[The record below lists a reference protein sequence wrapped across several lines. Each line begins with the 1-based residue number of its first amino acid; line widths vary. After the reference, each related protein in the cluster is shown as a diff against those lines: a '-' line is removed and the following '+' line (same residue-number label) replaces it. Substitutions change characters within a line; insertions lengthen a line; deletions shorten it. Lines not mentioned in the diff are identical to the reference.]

1 MKTVLGCLAL
11 SLLSSLSFASSEVK
25 NKEEAV
31 ASVEKR
37 KTEMIR
43 LSDQI
48 WGFAETALRES
59 KSSKALADYAE
70 RLLEGLVEYALE
82 EKHLLVA
89 RAELDALKEAIRQLE
104 ERLEGLHSRVD
115 RLDGSR

>member
-1 MKTVLGCLAL
+1 MASDSTSDRALDVLLDDLEEAL
-11 SLLSSLSFASSEVK
+11 SRAVGDVAAHRLVGAAREAASLGRDA
-25 NKEEAV
+25 
-31 ASVEKR
+31 
-37 KTEMIR
+37 
-43 LSDQI
+43 
-48 WGFAETALRES
+48 GG
-59 KSSKALADYAE
+59 

-104 ERLEGLHSRVD
+104 ERLEGLHRRID